1 MKATRFAIAA
11 MLILGSISFAAAQ
24 GGSSGTSGS
33 GGSAEGRN
41 TPGQSDA
48 RPAPA
53 EPKTPSNTRTGG
65 ESGGAMQQ
73 KDTGMSSGQKQD
85 TSAGPKR
92 PSAGTTK

>member
-1 MKATRFAIAA
+1 MKATKLAIAA
-11 MLILGSISFAAAQ
+11 TLVLGSISFAVAQ
-24 GGSSGTSGS
+24 GTGAGGNS
-33 GGSAEGRN
+33 GGAEGRN

-53 EPKTPSNTRTGG
+53 EQKTPENTRTGG

-73 KDTGMSSGQKQD
+73 KNTGMGAGQKQD
-85 TSAGPKR
+85 NNAGPKS